1 MFGLAVSLLQER
13 INLLYDNGLPSFAL
27 FTSPATANET
37 QVVESGHLVLD
48 GGRGVAEFGWIVLV
62 ISRHYRHQCAI
73 RDVAQGNHLMTRG
86 ETIMEKFEFQDLCNW
101 KSCSWDFYIF
111 KCE

>member
-13 INLLYDNGLPSFAL
+13 INLLYGNGLHSFAL

-48 GGRGVAEFGWIVLV
+48 GGRGVAEFG
-62 ISRHYRHQCAI
+62 
-73 RDVAQGNHLMTRG
+73 
-86 ETIMEKFEFQDLCNW
+86 
-101 KSCSWDFYIF
+101 
-111 KCE
+111 